1 MRILVSIDD
10 TDDADSKGTGEI
22 AEIIAEALTGA
33 GLATTGRVTRHQLL
47 IHPDIAYTSH
57 NSSMCFEAD
66 IAEDA
71 LDDVIALSA
80 QTLAAESVAAADPGL
95 AVVVPERLAR
105 RPSDSWTSG
114 SRRRSSVLTK
124 DDAYS
129 LAEELGVHLSEHGGT
144 GIGVIGALAGAGL
157 KMTGNDGRFKGKFRL
172 NADEQRVADV
182 AHIKHQDIDE
192 VRTLD
197 ERDSRRRGARG
208 RGRGLQAHPARRDGD
223 PDGQA
228 QRTRSR
234 GAVDRC
240 GSQGPAELLTRHGT
254 SHRHRV
260 WTGLRRQRR
269 RTPSPWP
276 PPRRSR
282 ATARPFRSTTMT
294 SATSRA
300 TSPTASTAEHADGQ
314 RGGFSCMKEL
324 LRG

>member
-1 MRILVSIDD
+1 MSSATETRMRILVSIDD

-22 AEIIAEALTGA
+22 AEIIASALVTA

-80 QTLAAESVAAADPGL
+80 QTLAQESVAAADPGL
-95 AVVVPERLAR
+95 AVVVPERLQDAR
-105 RPSDSWTSG
+105 LLTDFG
-114 SRRRSSVLTK
+114 LKAKEQVLTK

-192 VRTLD
+192 VRTLENEALGD
-197 ERDSRRRGARG
+197 EERVVVGEHCK
-208 RGRGLQAHPARRDGD
+208 LILRDGMAILMVK
-223 PDGQA
+223 P
-228 QRTRSR
+228 SEP
-234 GAVDRC
+234 GAAAPWTVVDRK
-240 GSQGPAELLTRHGT
+240 A
-254 SHRHRV
+254 
-260 WTGLRRQRR
+260 LR
-269 RTPSPWP
+269 S
-276 PPRRSR
+276 
-282 ATARPFRSTTMT
+282 F
-294 SATSRA
+294 
-300 TSPTASTAEHADGQ
+300 
-314 RGGFSCMKEL
+314 
-324 LRG
+324 